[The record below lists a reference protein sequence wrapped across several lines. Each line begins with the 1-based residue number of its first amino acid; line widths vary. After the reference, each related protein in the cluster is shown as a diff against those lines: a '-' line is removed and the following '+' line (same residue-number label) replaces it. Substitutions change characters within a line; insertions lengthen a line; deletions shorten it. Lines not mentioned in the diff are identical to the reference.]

1 MNFAYEKE
9 IYERWLTIYPL
20 MEAGIVQQYVS
31 FKDYKDKIYQ
41 QAKVNRHKDDLSN
54 EQIIKHSME
63 IVKAYEK
70 SQQKAGV
77 KNGNI

>member
-20 MEAGIVQQYVS
+20 MEAGIIPQYIS
-31 FKDYKDKIYQ
+31 FKDYKEKLYQ
-41 QAKVNRHKDDLSN
+41 QAKVNKHQSNLSN
-54 EQIIKHSME
+54 EQIVKHGME
-63 IVKAYEK
+63 IVKAYEE

-77 KNGNI
+77 RDGNI